1 MAASGFR
8 SGWSSSGNT
17 DGELGANTGQADSNS
32 LIAGN
37 RRRRADDDKTALERW
52 RDNDRPVHGQEPI
65 DPSVVELTEPIKM
78 FGVYVESF
86 NVSVGYGAESST
98 MQMTLIEDPDNS
110 SQKRNANGDLLYLG
124 TDPLSGREIETT
136 EALSCDLNGAN
147 CVENPKIMFLDPIVV
162 HHEIQVLDSNGLPE
176 KNSDG
181 SDKFQRVDGF
191 PEVGTVCQFALQGM
205 EFVGVFQRYN
215 YTQGLDGRKYD
226 VTFESPAKILDGVQ
240 VILKGFEGTA
250 FQLLPQTYFY
260 PSEGVNF
267 TSQINNVYNPFG
279 IKENFAWGGMFGH
292 SNVNDQGFP
301 IKDAISNPIRLE
313 DKGLLTLIEEIAR
326 SVYTYDN
333 PGGAHADSITNQ
345 DGDELIGGPINFGLN
360 KLTIDFAGLQDLVPD
375 GYRISGDVVSINAI
389 LQDLT
394 EIVLHDY
401 VSIIDPVLVTVS
413 SNQTQTGIIN
423 NRMFIVGT
431 GSSVVEK
438 VFKNGVTP
446 TVYDDDGNVV
456 GPVISFKYQDKSKQ
470 PVPGIVADLVKNA
483 MTSKT
488 LISANNGQEYA
499 DVVTQKLMIGGEA
512 TRVWEVGLRD
522 LLPALGKDSNGNY
535 LVGTGTGPA
544 DLAPISLP
552 DGSIYVAT
560 NAELRCA
567 SAGRDVWGMYQQT
580 MKSVGKSGKQTP
592 RSGFTLLN
600 PARNAI
606 ASSWQKKTNNAA
618 SLISGFNSGAH
629 RDVLEAA
636 TLGNSSKSIDAYYE
650 SALGAGKN
658 FIGSTYL
665 VPLPVEPG
673 GIDNNLRYKNSF
685 DIEAAW
691 EIADAAFDPDYRIKD
706 ITGYDGEGR
715 LKACAGFVRDSMSL
729 KNGQW
734 VDLAYRRDFSAIE
747 KIVPYEIPNN
757 VAAAIGQS
765 NKLVGTTDVKV
776 EKEII
781 WMSNPYSDPNNPYDD
796 VSAFVHV
803 TVPQVLVYD
812 EFAMQKSNV
821 QQSWWRFMAH
831 IFNIAGEASLG
842 NLMNRM
848 AQSNMLIDKY
858 FDKFAG
864 AGSLEPSISAVPIV
878 GADGAVGYQNPNMP
892 VPAHPFRITIPQKSN
907 RYSWGPWYKYSQKRG
922 KAEVETNSQL
932 RPEVFGGDMALLDE
946 CAFALTDTALAD
958 LYASEAGTVE
968 LAEFPRHNYA
978 ERFNGNGPYVTSMSV
993 GVGVGGITT
1002 SYQFSTWTRNFGKI
1016 AKYNIDRIARINK
1029 NKIKALKAGLTGLP
1043 AFPTKQRLSSNDRQ
1057 SSSEDASGSIF
1068 FTGTLV
1074 PSIPPANAMPNEGTQ
1089 STWSM
1094 LSSPATALQNMLGL
1108 DINLYGQT
1116 VKNYDIMFGCT
1127 MEQIFSPIG
1136 IRWDPSDNANQES
1149 LPYIIN
1155 HKTPKNIKGT
1165 ADTFGQASLWGEAGD
1180 PPERRGVRPIA
1191 RSLDPYFLPET
1202 VDFSAVYMNNWAWFI
1217 NDNSMH
1223 LENYNYSPRN
1233 TIKDADVRTYG
1244 LRGPLLLSGWG
1255 YDMAGMPVP
1264 ALDDKMDGF
1273 FFPDNP
1279 ALNRGHFKSG
1289 PVDLMWDDE
1298 RQVWAG
1304 GLSFVEGTL
1313 IESIKAAKSPD
1324 DPDTSGRARI
1334 RRRKWSRDD
1343 LKYEWKDLQEEV
1355 IITNR
1360 DPSLKV
1366 DVAEAKE
1373 NNYVPY
1379 VMLVRIN
1386 YEWRVVYVSC
1396 DNYKG
1401 EDA

>member
-1 MAASGFR
+1 MAEKRGFR
-8 SGWSSSGNT
+8 SGWSSSGDT
-17 DGELGANTGQADSNS
+17 EDRLGSNASQADSNS
-32 LIAGN
+32 LVAGN
-37 RRRRADDDKTALERW
+37 RKRRADDDKNTLETW
-52 RDNDRPVHGQEPI
+52 RDNNRPVHGQEPI

-86 NVSVGYGAESST
+86 SVSVGYGAESST

-110 SQKRNANGDLLYLG
+110 SQRRNANGDLLYLG

-136 EALSCDLNGAN
+136 ETLSCDLSGAN
-147 CVENPKIMFLDPIVV
+147 CVENPKIMFLDPIVI
-162 HHEIQVLDSNGLPE
+162 HHEIQVLDEDGIPE

-181 SDKFQRVDGF
+181 SDKFLRVEGF

-226 VTFESPAKILDGVQ
+226 VTFESPSKILDGVQ

-250 FQLLPQTYFY
+250 FQLLAQTYFY

-301 IKDAISNPIRLE
+301 VKDAISNPIRLE

-333 PGGAHADSITNQ
+333 PSGAHADAITNQ

-360 KLTIDFAGLQDLVPD
+360 KLTIEFGKLKELIPD

-401 VSIIDPVLVTVS
+401 VSIIDPVLVTVAS
-413 SNQTQTGIIN
+413 SRGQGPIIN
-423 NRMFIVGT
+423 NRYTG
-431 GSSVVEK
+431 GSSRVEK

-446 TVYDDDGNVV
+446 TVYDNDGNVI
-456 GPVISFKYQDKSKQ
+456 GPVISFKYQDKSEQ
-470 PVPGIVADLVKNA
+470 PVPGIIADLVETAKKG
-483 MTSKT
+483 KT

-512 TRVWEVGLRD
+512 TRVWEVGIRD
-522 LLPALGKDSNGNY
+522 LLPALGKDADGNY
-535 LVGTGTGPA
+535 LVGTGTGPG
-544 DLAPISLP
+544 DLAPVMLP
-552 DGSIYVAT
+552 NGSIYVAT
-560 NAELRCA
+560 NTELRCA
-567 SAGRDVWGMYQQT
+567 RAGRDVWGMYQQA
-580 MKSVGKSGKQTP
+580 MKSEGLSNRQTP
-592 RSGFTLLN
+592 RSGFTFLN
-600 PARNAI
+600 PARNGI
-606 ASSWQKKTNNAA
+606 ASSWKRKTNNAA

-629 RDVLEAA
+629 RDVLEAS
-636 TLGNSSKSIDAYYE
+636 TLGNSSQSIDAYYE
-650 SALGAGKN
+650 SALAAGKN
-658 FIGSTYL
+658 FNGSTYL

-691 EIADAAFDPDYRIKD
+691 EIAEAAFDPDYRVRD
-706 ITGYDGEGR
+706 ITGYDDEGR
-715 LKACAGFVRDSMSL
+715 LKACAGFVKRSMSQTS
-729 KNGQW
+729 GQW
-734 VDLAYRRDFSAIE
+734 RDMGYRRDFSAIE
-747 KIVPYEIPNN
+747 KIVPYSIPNN

-765 NKLVGTTDVKV
+765 NLLAGTTDVKV

-803 TVPQVLVYD
+803 TVPQVLVFD
-812 EFAMQKSNV
+812 EFARQKSATQKAFWDVMGVMLDAQGNV
-821 QQSWWRFMAH
+821 G
-831 IFNIAGEASLG
+831 AG
-842 NLMNRM
+842 NTMRRM
-848 AQSNMLIDKY
+848 GQSNMLIDGR

-864 AGSLEPSISAVPIV
+864 AGNQGHPIV
-878 GADGAVGYQNPNMP
+878 GDGEMGFMNPVFP

-922 KAEVETNSQL
+922 KAEVETNDQL
-932 RPEVFGGDMALLDE
+932 RPEVFGGDMVLLDQ
-946 CAFALTDTALAD
+946 CGFALTDVALAD

-978 ERFNGNGPYVTSMSV
+978 ERFNDNGPYVTSMDV
-993 GVGVGGITT
+993 GVGAGGITT

-1029 NKIKALKAGLTGLP
+1029 NKIKSLKAGVTSLP
-1043 AFPTKQRLSSNDRQ
+1043 AFPTKQQVSSDDRQ
-1057 SSSEDASGSIF
+1057 VNADDAAGSLF
-1068 FTGTLV
+1068 FTGTII
-1074 PSIPPANAMPNEGTQ
+1074 PSTPPASAQVNAGTQ
-1089 STWSM
+1089 STFSM
-1094 LSSPATALQNMLGL
+1094 LSSTGTGLQHFLGK
-1108 DINLYGQT
+1108 DVDFFGQT

-1136 IRWDPSDNANQES
+1136 IRKTPSDNPNQEL

-1155 HKTPKNIKGT
+1155 HKTAKNIKGDE
-1165 ADTFGQASLWGEAGD
+1165 DTFGEARLWDG
-1180 PPERRGVRPIA
+1180 GVRPMA
-1191 RSLDPYFLPET
+1191 RALDPYFIPT
-1202 VDFSAVYMNNWAWFI
+1202 SVDFSAVYMNNWDWFL
-1217 NDNSMH
+1217 NGNSMH
-1223 LENYNYSPRN
+1223 LENSNYSPQQV
-1233 TIKDADVRTYG
+1233 AEDVRTFG

-1264 ALDDKMDGF
+1264 ARDDKMDGF

-1279 ALNRGHFKSG
+1279 ALNRAHFKSG

-1313 IESIKAAKSPD
+1313 TKSIKPARSPD
-1324 DPDTSGRARI
+1324 DPDTSGEATI
-1334 RRRKWSRDD
+1334 NRRKYNRDD
-1343 LKYEWKDLQEEV
+1343 AKYEWANLAEKV

-1366 DVAEAKE
+1366 DVGEAER
-1373 NNYVPY
+1373 NGYVPY

-1396 DNYKG
+1396 DNYK
-1401 EDA
+1401 ENA